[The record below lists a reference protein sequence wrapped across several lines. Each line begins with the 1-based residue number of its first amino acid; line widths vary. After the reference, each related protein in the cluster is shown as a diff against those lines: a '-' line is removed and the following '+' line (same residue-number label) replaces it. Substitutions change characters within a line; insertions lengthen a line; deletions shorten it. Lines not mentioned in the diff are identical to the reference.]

1 MEETRHGS
9 PYPVNH
15 LLGLIGAPIAHSASP
30 AMHEAAGE
38 ALGMR
43 CRYHLIE
50 VAGADEAR
58 LRAMLD
64 GLRVLTF
71 SGVNVTYPYKVAVAP
86 LLDELDPSKSRRS
99 TRSRS
104 ARRV

>member
-1 MEETRHGS
+1 MGS
-9 PYPVNH
+9 AYPTNH

-50 VAGADEAR
+50 VAGANAR
-58 LRAMLD
+58 
-64 GLRVLTF
+64 
-71 SGVNVTYPYKVAVAP
+71 SVAH
-86 LLDELDPSKSRRS
+86 D
-99 TRSRS
+99 
-104 ARRV
+104 ARRRPDADLFRRQRHLSL